1 MFKSVALAFLIF
13 ASITIKAQTCWQKTL
28 MNDSVFVIQEK
39 YDIANDTMCVIVIKE
54 EGLDCEALK
63 KIRKMKQVEQDN
75 YIEILIAKGFRVEIY
90 RKKEIFNK

>member
-1 MFKSVALAFLIF
+1 MLKIFTFCFLFIIPF
-13 ASITIKAQTCWQKTL
+13 FTYSQTCWQKTL

-54 EGLDCEALK
+54 EGLDCEPLK

-90 RKKEIFNK
+90 RKREIFK